1 MKRFWKET
9 TLRPA
14 DGGWQVWLDEHA
26 VKTRG
31 GAPQVVPTR
40 ALGELLRA
48 EWAATGEEFAPEELP
63 LRDLADRAIDA
74 ARAAPEPIIT
84 RLLGFADGD
93 TLCYRAE
100 PDEAIAHRQAEV
112 WEPIIGRIEADLGI
126 QLTRTHGIL
135 HRPQSEQSLA
145 AIRSRLETE
154 NAFAL
159 VGLDIAA
166 SLAASLCIALAGL
179 DEDADP
185 QALWAAANLEQDWQA
200 ERWGFDE
207 EALSR
212 RNEREA
218 EFTKA
223 LAFARAARAKD

>member
-1 MKRFWKET
+1 MKRFWKNAE
-9 TLRPA
+9 LNDA
-14 DGGWQVWLDEHA
+14 AGGWQVSLDGRS
-26 VKTRG
+26 VKTRA
-31 GAPQVVPTR
+31 GAPQIVPTK

-48 EWAATGEEFAPEELP
+48 EWADAPQEVLPEHLP
-63 LRDLADRAIDA
+63 LRDLADRAIDTISSE
-74 ARAAPEPIIT
+74 PEPVIT

-112 WEPIIGRIEADLGI
+112 WEPIVGRIEADLGI

-135 HRPQSEQSLA
+135 HRPQPEQSLA
-145 AIRSRLETE
+145 AIRSRLETK

-185 QALWAAANLEQDWQA
+185 QALWGAANLEQDWQA

-223 LAFARAARAKD
+223 LAFARAARAED

>member
-1 MKRFWKET
+1 MKRFWKEA
-9 TLRPA
+9 TLRA
-14 DGGWQVWLDEHA
+14 VEGGWQVWLDERA

-48 EWAATGEEFAPEELP
+48 EWAAAGEEFAPEDLP
-63 LRDLADRAIDA
+63 LRDLADRAIDT

-112 WEPIIGRIEADLGI
+112 WEPIVGRIEADLGI

-135 HRPQSEQSLA
+135 HRPQPEQSLA

-185 QALWAAANLEQDWQA
+185 QALWGAANLEQDWQA

-223 LAFARAARAKD
+223 LAFARAARAED

>member
-1 MKRFWKET
+1 VKRFWKEA
-9 TLRPA
+9 TLRPV
-14 DGGWQVWLDEHA
+14 DGGWQVWLDERA
-26 VKTRG
+26 VKSRG
-31 GAPQVVPTR
+31 GAPQVAPTR
-40 ALGELLRA
+40 SLGELLRA
-48 EWAATGEEFAPEELP
+48 EWADAGEEIAPEDLP
-63 LRDLADRAIDA
+63 LRDLADRAIDT
-74 ARAAPEPIIT
+74 ARAAPEPIIA

-100 PDEAIAHRQAEV
+100 PDEAIAHRQTEV
-112 WEPIIGRIEADLGI
+112 WEPIVARIEADLGI
-126 QLTRTHGIL
+126 QLARTHGIL
-135 HRPQSEQSLA
+135 HRPQPEASLS
-145 AIRSRLETE
+145 AIRDRLETQ

-179 DEDADP
+179 DEDADA
-185 QALWAAANLEQDWQA
+185 QALWGAANLEQDWQA

-207 EALSR
+207 EALAR

-223 LAFARAARAKD
+223 LAFARAARAAD